1 MVVVMTTMK
10 NKSILEIKTDEKYE
24 LMKKEVKLSEIIVDL
39 RFDKYI
45 VICSLDFCFYT
56 RVLPILFDFIKN
68 RFDNE
73 GSLPDKI
80 YILKLTE
87 AYLDMGENFFTHVV
101 DKGFWFTRYHAK
113 DIPKKEIQPE
123 LIFINGDLAVTSN
136 VKKYSHETS
145 VNTGGIKTYGFP
157 FSLLVRTRKRLI
169 ELNANN
175 KIADYNSIPTKHF
188 ICLNANSSFH
198 RVKLITKLHE
208 TNIIDKCYWSWLRR
222 HGSEEWDNHLEKCD
236 GNNTAIFDFRKTKE
250 LDMSLEDLEIHI
262 NQDAVSDFYYLTDS
276 LIDIGIETT
285 PEHYQFISEKTWKPY
300 LHGKVSFFF
309 NCQSYYAILKN
320 LGFEL
325 YDEIFDY
332 SFDTIKDT
340 DERETAYYNELKR
353 ISEIPIDE
361 LQKKILSI
369 KDKILRN
376 RNHAWNCD
384 VLTLPILKEY
394 PILAI

>member
-1 MVVVMTTMK
+1 MAEMTNMR
-10 NKSILEIKTDEKYE
+10 NKVIHEIKTDEKYRLLIKEE
-24 LMKKEVKLSEIIVDL
+24 LFPKIIVDF
-39 RFDKYI
+39 RSDKYI
-45 VICSLDFCFYT
+45 VICSLDHWHHDQ
-56 RVLPILFDFIKN
+56 VLSKLFDYIKK
-68 RFDNE
+68 RFDN
-73 GSLPDKI
+73 GDGLPDKI
-80 YILKLTE
+80 YILKLAE
-87 AYLDMGENFFTHVV
+87 AYLEMEDLLTQII
-101 DKGFWFTRYHAK
+101 DKGFWFTRSNANK
-113 DIPKKEIQPE
+113 VTKQEIKPE

-208 TNIIDKCYWSWLRR
+208 TNIIDKCHWSWLRR
-222 HGSEEWDNHLEKCD
+222 NGSEEWDNCLEKCD

-250 LDMSLEDLEIHI
+250 LDISLDELETHI
-262 NQDAVSDFYYLTDS
+262 NQDTVSDFYYLTDS

-285 PEHYQFISEKTWKPY
+285 PEHHQFITEKTWKPY

-309 NCQSYYAILKN
+309 NNQSYYAILKN

-332 SFDTIKDT
+332 SFDTLVDIG
-340 DERETAYYNELKR
+340 ERQLAYCAELER
-353 ISEIPIDE
+353 ISEIPIEE
-361 LQKKILSI
+361 LRKKILSI

-384 VLTLPILKEY
+384 VLTFPILKEY
-394 PILAI
+394 PILVI